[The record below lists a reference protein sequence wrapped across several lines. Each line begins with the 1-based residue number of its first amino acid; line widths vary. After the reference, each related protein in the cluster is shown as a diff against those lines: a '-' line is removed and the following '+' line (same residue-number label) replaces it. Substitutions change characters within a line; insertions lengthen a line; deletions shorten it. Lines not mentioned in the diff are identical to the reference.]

1 MGVEKYDR
9 NKKIT
14 RVLNQ
19 VENKLVNENVITF
32 SIRDWKKF
40 VAYSWQS
47 FQ

>member
-1 MGVEKYDR
+1 MEKYDR
-9 NKKIT
+9 NKKFT

-19 VENKLVNENVITF
+19 VENKLVKENVITF

-40 VAYSWQS
+40 VAYSWQN